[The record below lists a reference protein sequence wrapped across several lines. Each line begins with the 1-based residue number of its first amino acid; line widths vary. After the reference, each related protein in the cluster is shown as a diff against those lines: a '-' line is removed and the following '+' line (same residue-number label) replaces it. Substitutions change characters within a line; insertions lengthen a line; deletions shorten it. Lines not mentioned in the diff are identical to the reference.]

1 MILLHL
7 HGVLTFAN
15 NWKGKPSLWKDYQR
29 FDFKVGEKA
38 CYVVVP
44 RKPASEKFWVWRAR
58 FPGYHSEAD
67 VLLLDRGFHIAY
79 INTNGM
85 LGSPHAMKH
94 WDEFY
99 ETMTQQHGLASK
111 VALEAVS
118 RGGLFVYRWAARHPD
133 RVACIY
139 ADVPVCD
146 FKSWPLGQGRG
157 IGDQKTWQNLLK
169 QYGFTEVQAL
179 AYRKNPIDVL
189 APIAKAKIPL
199 LHIVTMNDRIVPP
212 SENTLI
218 LAERYRSFGGAI
230 EVLEIEKGPR
240 VKGHHFDHPNPIR
253 VADFIQKH
261 AQQKNLPSFE

>member
-1 MILLHL
+1 
-7 HGVLTFAN
+7 
-15 NWKGKPSLWKDYQR
+15 
-29 FDFKVGEKA
+29 
-38 CYVVVP
+38 
-44 RKPASEKFWVWRAR
+44 
-58 FPGYHSEAD
+58 
-67 VLLLDRGFHIAY
+67 
-79 INTNGM
+79 
-85 LGSPHAMKH
+85 MKH

-169 QYGFTEVQAL
+169 QYGFTEEQAL

-218 LAERYRSFGGAI
+218 LAERYRSLEGEI
-230 EVLEIEKGPR
+230 EVIEIEKGPR
-240 VKGHHFDHPNPIR
+240 VKGHHFDHPNPTR

-261 AQQKNLPSFE
+261 AQQKNLPSYE